1 MADRGFEKE
10 AVARAL
16 VRLEAEGLLDDLG
29 AARSAVRIR
38 GDRYGSRRLERE
50 LRARGFS
57 RETVERALSEREP
70 EAEETA
76 LYRALERVWKRSARL
91 SGLVRRKRALDSLV
105 RRGFPAAKVS
115 EMIDR
120 FEKTRNDDHEGKR
133 GPRAVS

>member
-1 MADRGFEKE
+1 VDRGYERE

-16 VRLEAEGLLDDLG
+16 GRLEAEGLLDDLG

-38 GDRYGSRRLERE
+38 GDRYGARRLERE

-57 RETVERALSEREP
+57 RETVEHALSEREP

-76 LYRALERVWKRSARL
+76 LVRALERVWKRSARL
-91 SGLVRRKRALDSLV
+91 PEVVRRKRAVDSLA
-105 RRGFPAAKVS
+105 RRGFSAAKVS

-120 FEKTRNDDHEGKR
+120 FEKTRHDAHESQR